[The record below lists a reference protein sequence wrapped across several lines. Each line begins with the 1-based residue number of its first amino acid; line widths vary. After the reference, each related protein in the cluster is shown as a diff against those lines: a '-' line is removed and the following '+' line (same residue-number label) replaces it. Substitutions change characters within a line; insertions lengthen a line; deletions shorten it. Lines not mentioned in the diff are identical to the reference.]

1 MKRVLQLMAIANTKI
16 LIFVLLLVCLQ
27 PAVSAQDTIA
37 KKPNTIYIEG
47 LGIGL
52 RYSINYERQF
62 QIKESN
68 WGFSLSGG
76 VAPNFVEP
84 IYLYFPLRF
93 DIDYQFGN
101 SKAGIGFNYM
111 WGFYWEPYQG
121 SYDDIIRSTDFASF
135 PKIKYQYLCRNGLQL
150 TGELNMIS
158 EKWQPHQNVISYLV
172 DLPFGKLELYQ
183 KQFVAWPGI
192 SIGYT
197 F

>member
-1 MKRVLQLMAIANTKI
+1 MKRVLQLTAIANTKI

-37 KKPNTIYIEG
+37 NKPNSIYIEG

-111 WGFYWEPYQG
+111 WGFYWYRYYPPYN
-121 SYDDIIRSTDFASF
+121 DLIRSTDFVAF
-135 PKIKYQYLCRNGLQL
+135 PKIKYQYLFRNRFLL

-183 KQFVAWPGI
+183 KQFVVWPGI

>member
-1 MKRVLQLMAIANTKI
+1 MRYLI
-16 LIFVLLLVCLQ
+16 LAVFLSNLVQ
-27 PAVSAQDTIA
+27 VGIAQDTTA
-37 KKPNTIYIEG
+37 TKPNSIFVEG
-47 LGIGL
+47 FGIGM

-111 WGFYWEPYQG
+111 WGFYWYRYYPPYN
-121 SYDDIIRSTDFASF
+121 DLIRSRDFVAF
-135 PKIKYQYLCRNGLQL
+135 PKIKYQYLFRNRFLL

-158 EKWQPHQNVISYLV
+158 EKWQPNQNVISYLV
-172 DLPFGKLELYQ
+172 DLPFSKLELYQ
-183 KQFVAWPGI
+183 KQFVVWPGI